1 MSESGQLKESHNEKE
16 KELLS
21 LRDIHET
28 HQRESSTQL
37 RDLEAQLK
45 SSEQRVSDLNESLK
59 IAEEENKS
67 MSTKISDTS
76 GELQGVQIMLQ
87 ELTKESKSQV
97 QIKELQATVATL
109 EFELQSVRAGE

>member
-1 MSESGQLKESHNEKE
+1 MSESGQLKESHNEKD

-45 SSEQRVSDLNESLK
+45 SSEQRVSDLNEIESSKLK
-59 IAEEENKS
+59 QQLTDKEAE
-67 MSTKISDTS
+67 
-76 GELQGVQIMLQ
+76 L
-87 ELTKESKSQV
+87 
-97 QIKELQATVATL
+97 
-109 EFELQSVRAGE
+109 

>member
-1 MSESGQLKESHNEKE
+1 MISFQFPLFLILYILIYFRLYKSKPFNCSNQELMSESGQLKESHNEKD

-67 MSTKISDTS
+67 MSTKI
-76 GELQGVQIMLQ
+76 
-87 ELTKESKSQV
+87 
-97 QIKELQATVATL
+97 
-109 EFELQSVRAGE
+109 